1 VNPRDDLDLFPIE
14 DGATLLTPEE
24 QSELIPSL
32 ATRAQL
38 NEVERL
44 GINTAR
50 VWAMRPRALA
60 RTDLLSD
67 AFGRE
72 LHRRMFRGVWR
83 WAGRYRT
90 TEKNLGW
97 AVPRITEGVRNAF
110 DDARTQLQYASYP
123 LHEVAVRLH
132 HQLVVIHPWP
142 NGNGRHA
149 RLVAD
154 IVVAAGRGVP
164 LTWGAGV
171 NLVAAGEI
179 RARYLAAV
187 RAADGQDFGP
197 LLEFA
202 RS

>member
-50 VWAMRPRALA
+50 VRAMRPRALA

>member
-1 VNPRDDLDLFPIE
+1 MNTGDDLDLFPIE
-14 DGATLLTPEE
+14 DGATPLTPEE
-24 QSELIPSL
+24 QLELIPSL

-154 IVVAAGRGVP
+154 VVVAAGRGAP
-164 LTWGAGV
+164 LTWGAGA
-171 NLVAAGEI
+171 NLVTAGEI

-187 RAADGQDFGP
+187 RAADGQDFGA